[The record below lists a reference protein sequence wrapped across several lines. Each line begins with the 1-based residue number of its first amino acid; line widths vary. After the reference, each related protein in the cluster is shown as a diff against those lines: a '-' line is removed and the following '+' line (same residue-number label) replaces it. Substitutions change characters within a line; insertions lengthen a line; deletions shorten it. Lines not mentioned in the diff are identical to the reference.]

1 MTLMRQGAKSEG
13 VLVSHKRSNLETHLW
28 VGLYFFFSFFSLF
41 VGNMAAFDM
50 SLPEAVVSPGKVKK
64 KSTS

>member
-1 MTLMRQGAKSEG
+1 MPKVKRCLSLAKEVIWKLTFEQDSI
-13 VLVSHKRSNLETHLW
+13 SFIS
-28 VGLYFFFSFFSLF
+28 FFSFFSLF

>member
-1 MTLMRQGAKSEG
+1 MRQGAKSEG
-13 VLVSHKRSNLETHLW
+13 VLVSHKRSNWKLTFEQDSIS
-28 VGLYFFFSFFSLF
+28 FISFFSLF

-50 SLPEAVVSPGKVKK
+50 SLPKAVVSPGKVKK

>member
-1 MTLMRQGAKSEG
+1 MPK
-13 VLVSHKRSNLETHLW
+13 VKRCLSLTKEVIWKLT
-28 VGLYFFFSFFSLF
+28 FEQDSISFFSLF

>member
-1 MTLMRQGAKSEG
+1 MRQGAKSEG
-13 VLVSHKRSNLETHLW
+13 VLVSHKKEVIWKLTFEQDSIS
-28 VGLYFFFSFFSLF
+28 FFSFFSLF

-64 KSTS
+64 KSSS

>member
-1 MTLMRQGAKSEG
+1 MRQGAKSEG
-13 VLVSHKRSNLETHLW
+13 LLVSHKKEVIWKLPFEQDSIS
-28 VGLYFFFSFFSLF
+28 FISFFSLF

>member
-1 MTLMRQGAKSEG
+1 MPKEVIWKLPFEQDSI
-13 VLVSHKRSNLETHLW
+13 S
-28 VGLYFFFSFFSLF
+28 FISFFSLF